1 MKAWWLK
8 RTPRERVIVAAGGA
22 VIAVLACLQLV
33 LSPLMAWR
41 ADAGRRAETAQS
53 EYRIVHRSAALA
65 QPAKPAS
72 GDNTPIRNV
81 LTELAGQFGVSLT
94 FVNALA
100 DGSVDIQGGP
110 VPPDD
115 VFRFLSALETQH
127 GVKVVAADIVRAADD
142 PEKVRIQATL
152 SR

>member
-8 RTPRERVIVAAGGA
+8 LSPRERIIVAAGVA
-22 VIAVLACLQLV
+22 TIALLVCLQLV
-33 LSPLMAWR
+33 LSPIMAWR
-41 ADAGRRAETAQS
+41 ANAAHRAETAES
-53 EYRIVHRSAALA
+53 DYRLVYRSAALA
-65 QPAKPAS
+65 VPAKPAS
-72 GDNTPIRNV
+72 GDDTPIRNV
-81 LTELAGQFGVSLT
+81 LTDLAGQFGVSLT

-110 VPPDD
+110 APPDD
-115 VFRFLSALETQH
+115 VFRFLSSLETQH
-127 GVKVVAADIVRAADD
+127 GIKVVAADIARAVDD

>member
-8 RTPRERVIVAAGGA
+8 RTPRERIIVAAGGA
-22 VIAVLACLQLV
+22 IIALLVCFQLI

-41 ADAGRRAETAQS
+41 VDAARKAETAES
-53 EYRIVHRSAALA
+53 DYRLVYRSAALA
-65 QPAKPAS
+65 VPAKPVG
-72 GDNTPIRNV
+72 GDDTPIRNV
-81 LTELAGQFGVSLT
+81 LTDLAGQFGVSLT

-110 VPPDD
+110 VPPED

-127 GVKVVAADIVRAADD
+127 GINVVAADIARAADD